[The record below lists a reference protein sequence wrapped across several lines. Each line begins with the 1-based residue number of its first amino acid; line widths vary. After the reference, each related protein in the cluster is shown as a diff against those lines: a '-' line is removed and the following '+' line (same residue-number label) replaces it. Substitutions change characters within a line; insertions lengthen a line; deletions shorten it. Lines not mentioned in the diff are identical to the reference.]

1 MSNAKFLGR
10 TASEYIGL
18 LSQEALSPSQK
29 IARINK
35 VLQDAA
41 SEIETQKTIMDSELG
56 RMLAENL
63 TSATVTELCKGS
75 ITKEKVLGAYKQKER
90 ERFLEETV
98 TKIRACLEEHRAAL
112 DDLPPVG
119 KLVETLKQQKSS
131 SQALI
136 IIKKIL
142 DGLEKDV
149 QSQANKNKEQERI
162 IAVREI
168 KNELFVYEQLVK
180 QMNSPQELIHN
191 FSSSF
196 KGGQPDTHR
205 QKIHDAWESYHEIE
219 DYCSD
224 LEYES
229 RQIRND
235 AALLSGESGGRM
247 INWKRS
253 EGDCKKLISFLIDN
267 GYIDTDESINKFLV
281 QHFLF
286 KGEQKTAVQLGKTW
300 MRKAQNP
307 PIEED
312 AKGYLKIKPL
322 KHPSSRISK

>member
-1 MSNAKFLGR
+1 MSNAKYLGR
-10 TASEYIGL
+10 TASEYTEL

-29 IARINK
+29 IARIDK
-35 VLQDAA
+35 VLQDTAM
-41 SEIETQKTIMDSELG
+41 EIKTQKTIMDSELG

-63 TSATVTELCKGS
+63 TSPMVTELCKGS

-90 ERFLEETV
+90 ERLLDETV
-98 TKIRACLEEHRAAL
+98 TKIRACLEERHAAL

-168 KNELFVYEQLVK
+168 KNELFVYEQLVN
-180 QMNSPQELIHN
+180 QMDSPQELIHN

-205 QKIHDAWESYHEIE
+205 QNIHDAWESYHEIE
-219 DYCSD
+219 DYRSE
-224 LEYES
+224 LQYES
-229 RQIRND
+229 SQIKND
-235 AALLSGESGGRM
+235 AALLSGEACGRM

-253 EGDCKKLISFLIDN
+253 EKDCKKLVSFLIDN
-267 GYIDTDESINKFLV
+267 GYIDADESINIFLV

-286 KGEQKTAVQLGKTW
+286 KGEQKTAAQLEKAWTG
-300 MRKAQNP
+300 KAQNP
-307 PIEED
+307 PIEKD
-312 AKGYLKIKPL
+312 ANGYLKIKPL
-322 KHPSSRISK
+322 QHPSGRISK